1 MTSTPASSQTSA
13 RASGEPWPNW
23 LDPLSLEEEKALNA
37 RLAPGGARLR
47 EAQCSIPFWNNGAL
61 NSRAEAEAA
70 GECPDLAEAHYWM
83 MLFGNQI
90 NLIRPR
96 TATADAVAAYWLTLL
111 DKELMSKAK
120 TPMAVSS
127 TAAA

>member
-23 LDPLSLEEEKALNA
+23 LDPLSLEEEKALNT

-47 EAQCSIPFWNNGAL
+47 EALSSLPYWNNGAL
-61 NSRAEAEAA
+61 RRRAKAEAA